1 MLRILDPLPIGA
13 QHVVGLHLHALNLAA
28 HQSAGGH
35 QRRGQMGLAGLVQL
49 RGHTLALN
57 HIGHL
62 HHAAVLGGGA
72 AAAAQQLPGSKSHH
86 RHDQN
91 HGDDVDDVEL
101 SNAFCFLFHGLLR
114 KRRGR
119 ACIWRLSSGQYLVRI
134 V

>member
-1 MLRILDPLPIGA
+1 
-13 QHVVGLHLHALNLAA
+13 
-28 HQSAGGH
+28 
-35 QRRGQMGLAGLVQL
+35 MGLAGLVQL